1 MRYRETS
8 FATPKD
14 SGVAELALRQ
24 LIAPMNRSYSNF
36 LEGDMEYFLSEEQK
50 MICEL
55 ARRIAEEKIKPVREH
70 YDETEEFPWPIVQ
83 ELAKVDLCGVYI
95 PEEYGGTGGGVFELC
110 LAVEELCKI
119 DGGIAL
125 VLAATALAT
134 FPIML
139 FGNDEQKKKYLPDV
153 AAGKKLA
160 AFALTES
167 GAGSDATAIQTTA
180 KKEGDSYILNGTKCF
195 ITNGGEAQIYI
206 VIAMTDK
213 TKGSRGASA
222 FIVEKDT
229 HGFSFGKKEKK
240 MGIRGSATRELI
252 FNECK
257 IPKDNLLGREGQGF
271 IIALKTFDVSR
282 PGVGAQALG
291 IAAGAL
297 EDAINYSRERV
308 QFGQPISSFQAIQH
322 LLADMATEVEASRA
336 LIYATARMIDNDPKI
351 RVTKEAAMCKLLAS
365 DVAMKVTTDAVQVYG
380 GYGYMREYPMEK
392 RMRDAKITQIYEGTN
407 QVMRNEIALALIRE
421 AARAKK

>member
-1 MRYRETS
+1 
-8 FATPKD
+8 
-14 SGVAELALRQ
+14 
-24 LIAPMNRSYSNF
+24 
-36 LEGDMEYFLSEEQK
+36 MEYFLSEEQK

-70 YDETEEFPWPIVQ
+70 YDETEEFPWPIVE

-206 VIAMTDK
+206 VIVMTDK

-282 PGVGAQALG
+282 PGVAAQALG

-308 QFGQPISSFQAIQH
+308 QFGQSISSFQAIQH

-365 DVAMKVTTDAVQVYG
+365 DMAMKVTTDAVQVYG

-407 QVMRNEIALALIRE
+407 QVMRNEIALALIKE

>member
-1 MRYRETS
+1 MLYVIIVPIHR
-8 FATPKD
+8 D
-14 SGVAELALRQ
+14 
-24 LIAPMNRSYSNF
+24 YSNF

-70 YDETEEFPWPIVQ
+70 YDETEEFPWPIVE

-125 VLAATALAT
+125 VLAATALAA

-139 FGNDEQKKKYLPDV
+139 FGNDEQKKKYLPDI

-160 AFALTES
+160 AFALTEP
-167 GAGSDATAIQTTA
+167 GAGSDAAAIQTTA

-206 VIAMTDK
+206 VITMTDK

-229 HGFSFGKKEKK
+229 RGFSFGKKEKK

-257 IPKDNLLGREGQGF
+257 VPKENLLGREGQGF

-282 PGVGAQALG
+282 PGVAAQALG

-297 EDAINYSRERV
+297 EDAIKYSRERE
-308 QFGQPISSFQAIQH
+308 QFGQSISSFQAIQH
-322 LLADMATEVEASRA
+322 LLADMATEVEAARA
-336 LIYATARMIDNDPKI
+336 LIYATARMIDKGPKT
-351 RVTKEAAMCKLLAS
+351 RTTKESAMCKLLAS

-407 QVMRNEIALALIRE
+407 QVMRNEIALALIKE